1 MSADPGGSAPYPLGH
16 SPVELDRLQS
26 QARFIDPVTRN
37 FFREAGL
44 TSGMRV
50 LDVGSG
56 AGDVA
61 FLAAE
66 LVGESGRI
74 VGVDRSAA
82 AIDFARARAAAKSL
96 PQVSFRQG
104 DPAAMDFAQPFDAVV
119 GRYVLQF
126 QSDPASMLR
135 KLATRLRP
143 GGLIA
148 FHEIDWGGPRSYPP
162 VPTFD
167 RCAAWGQETLRRHG
181 TETRMGMK
189 LYPAFVA
196 AGLPPP
202 QMRMESIIAGG
213 RGALELLQRMAD
225 LMTTLF
231 PEMER
236 LGVTNASD
244 VGLDTLVERMLEEA
258 NAGPCVVIG
267 LTQVAAWCRI

>member
-1 MSADPGGSAPYPLGH
+1 MRRSTDRTAAASSRILRRPDGRRRRRRSIELEAMSADPGGSAPYPLGH

-44 TSGMRV
+44 KAGMRV

-56 AGDVA
+56 AGDVS

-104 DPAAMDFAQPFDAVV
+104 EAAAMDFAQPFDAVV

-126 QSDPASMLR
+126 QSDPA
-135 KLATRLRP
+135 A
-143 GGLIA
+143 
-148 FHEIDWGGPRSYPP
+148 
-162 VPTFD
+162 
-167 RCAAWGQETLRRHG
+167 
-181 TETRMGMK
+181 
-189 LYPAFVA
+189 
-196 AGLPPP
+196 
-202 QMRMESIIAGG
+202 
-213 RGALELLQRMAD
+213 
-225 LMTTLF
+225 
-231 PEMER
+231 
-236 LGVTNASD
+236 
-244 VGLDTLVERMLEEA
+244 
-258 NAGPCVVIG
+258 
-267 LTQVAAWCRI
+267 